1 LGCHAQSEG
10 RSKANDI
17 SDPWHETTQQQR
29 KGQEADLRVTLL
41 LEVGNDGLP
50 NEVGVPDDVQ
60 DLVVLPVNQGE
71 LELELGGINADFAGL
86 AVPIERIHRVS
97 NNSSN
102 VERLVKGADDPVVT
116 VGQRILQVVESRV
129 DEDSLLVPGPAF
141 HANSLVDDTLLLEF
155 LVADDDG

>member
-1 LGCHAQSEG
+1 M
-10 RSKANDI
+10 
-17 SDPWHETTQQQR
+17 ETY
-29 KGQEADLRVTLL
+29 LRVALL

-60 DLVVLPVNQGE
+60 DLVILPVNKGE

-86 AVPIERIHRVS
+86 AVPIERVHSVADDAGD
-97 NNSSN
+97 
-102 VERLVKGADDPVVT
+102 VERLVEGADDAIVT
-116 VGQRILQVVESRV
+116 VRQRILQVVESRV